1 MSKTQD
7 KSGFTG
13 IKKQALN
20 IGIVAVLTAIVFSV
34 ILLNNKDFSFKEF
47 FKYIKSLNIFYVG
60 GALGCMLLFIFFE
73 GLSLKLILKK
83 LGYKSKFREAMIY
96 STSDIYYS
104 AITPSATGGQP
115 ASVYYM
121 NKAGVPVSA
130 ATAAVTFNI
139 FMYTASI
146 MIIAAFAFLTKP
158 SFFLN
163 FDLIYKILIIAGV
176 IVQSAILLFFLL
188 LMKKPSVLRTLAKIA
203 FTFLYKIK
211 IVKNIE
217 KKLEAIDNTID
228 SYKNC
233 ISIIGHNIPLAL
245 ESLVLNFLQR
255 VSQMAIA
262 VFIYFAAGLK
272 GISVVEIFVL
282 QSFCLIGA
290 NSVPIPGAAGV
301 SEGLYLNA
309 FKPFFEKTMLLN
321 CMMAT
326 RGIAYYI
333 SFIFSGILTFIHHIF
348 ITLSSEAKQQRG

>member
-1 MSKTQD
+1 MSKSND
-7 KSGFTG
+7 KGGFTSF
-13 IKKQALN
+13 KKQILN
-20 IGIVAVLTAIVFSV
+20 IGGVILLTIIVFSI
-34 ILLNNKDFSFKEF
+34 ILLNNKDFSFSEF
-47 FKYIKSLNIFYVG
+47 FSYIKSLNIFYVL
-60 GALGCMLLFIFFE
+60 GAIVCMLLFILFE
-73 GLSLKLILKK
+73 GLSLKIILKK

-121 NKAGVPVSA
+121 NKDGIPVSA

-146 MIIAAFAFLTKP
+146 MLIAVFAFLVKP
-158 SFFLN
+158 SYFLH
-163 FDLIYKILIIAGV
+163 FDLIYKILIIAGL
-176 IVQSAILLFFLL
+176 IVQGAILTFFFL
-188 LMKKPSVLRTLAKIA
+188 LMKKPAILKALANAVFKLLHKIR
-203 FTFLYKIK
+203 
-211 IVKNIE
+211 IVKDID
-217 KKLEAIDNTID
+217 KKLKSVDNTIA
-228 SYKNC
+228 SYKT
-233 ISIIGHNIPLAL
+233 SIDIINGNLPLAIWA
-245 ESLVLNFLQR
+245 LVLNFLQR

-282 QSFCLIGA
+282 QSFCLLGS

-301 SEGLYLNA
+301 SEGLYLSA

-333 SFIFSGILTFIHHIF
+333 SFIFSGILTFIHHIY
-348 ITLSSEAKQQRG
+348 ITLRRNKGE